1 MNNNPIVEVIRF
13 HISVNIRY
21 FNKQQKKLFEAFLR
35 VSWMLAEANWLYKL
49 LVLSANQAEEKIK
62 AENDA
67 SLWLRFL
74 VLTTLCSKSHEGWL
88 ILSGE
93 KNKNVHEVI
102 EELLKSI
109 DDSEKKQKLL
119 VMQESLKEK
128 LGNGS
133 KIALIRNNIGFH
145 YQYKKLNFPPFLMDN
160 GQIKSDF
167 LLTKYI
173 GDCLPMIPLGPL
185 FDVIINLFDSQSTP
199 QQTLK
204 EEEKGRARKDWY
216 NKLKKIL
223 KEIRDIQEEYYNY
236 LNEILNLILE
246 KLVQEDVLNITKDP
260 ITETIENPPSHNSQT
275 VYFFMDPPT
284 REQLEKYKEEIE
296 QQEKEI
302 KEL

>member
-1 MNNNPIVEVIRF
+1 M
-13 HISVNIRY
+13 
-21 FNKQQKKLFEAFLR
+21 FEAFLR

-62 AENDA
+62 AEYDA

-93 KNKNVHEVI
+93 EDKNVHEVI
-102 EELLKSI
+102 EELLRST

-119 VMQESLKEK
+119 EMQESLKGQ

-133 KIALIRNNIGFH
+133 WIALIRNNIGFH
-145 YQYKKLNFPPFLMDN
+145 YQYKKFNFPPFLMDN

-167 LLTKYI
+167 LLTTYI

-185 FDVIINLFDSQSTP
+185 FDVIINLYDFKSTS

-204 EEEKGRARKDWY
+204 EEKKGRARKDDWY
-216 NKLKKIL
+216 NKLEEIL
-223 KEIRDIQEEYYNY
+223 KKIRDIQKEYYNY
-236 LNEILNLILE
+236 LNEIFYLILE

-260 ITETIENPPSHNSQT
+260 ITETIENPPAHNSQT

-296 QQEKEI
+296 QQEK
-302 KEL
+302 K